1 MPAVV
6 NSTLGSSFRTSGA
19 LGRRTWPFDSKNLT
33 NRSRISA
40 LSIYPYSLPCS
51 KTKRGGDRTV
61 TPRVPLPSWDK
72 SSESG
77 CAATLATARVLAR
90 TLPLPLRFVRQLA
103 ALHLRLRGEILRDLL
118 QLVGAPAQLRGYADG
133 DERGWDERRRQYW
146 SLRRRRQA
154 VWADD
159 TKCRMPTLCGALAPC
174 DDAQARGHREERERT
189 SFASLLR
196 RHVGER

>member
-51 KTKRGGDRTV
+51 KTKRGDDRTV

-118 QLVGAPAQLRGYADG
+118 QLVGAPAQLVGTLAQLLARDIAG
-133 DERGWDERRRQYW
+133 
-146 SLRRRRQA
+146 LRSVQQSH
-154 VWADD
+154 D
-159 TKCRMPTLCGALAPC
+159 
-174 DDAQARGHREERERT
+174 RT
-189 SFASLLR
+189 
-196 RHVGER
+196 GE